1 MSFKSGYLSG
11 LMLLLA
17 TMVVHAEVVDIAPD
31 KIVSYLERQESVVV
45 QFTSPDK
52 GCKPCLAA
60 YKDFDQ
66 FAEKNADRSTFV
78 RVEWKP
84 YYNFPKDVQEKY
96 RLIAVPAQMC
106 FHNGKKFDALMGL
119 LGKVAKR
126 RIEQFENACF

>member
-1 MSFKSGYLSG
+1 MFGKFMRWAG
-11 LMLLLA
+11 LLVSSVAMTA
-17 TMVVHAEVVDIAPD
+17 QAEVVDVSPD
-31 KIVSYLERQESVVV
+31 KIVTYLESQNSAVV

-60 YKDFDQ
+60 YQDFDQ
-66 FAEKNADRSTFV
+66 FAEKNAQRSTFV

-84 YYNFPKDVQEKY
+84 YYNFPNDIRKKY

-106 FHNGKKFDALMGL
+106 FRDGKKADALMGL
-119 LGKVAKR
+119 LGKVDKR